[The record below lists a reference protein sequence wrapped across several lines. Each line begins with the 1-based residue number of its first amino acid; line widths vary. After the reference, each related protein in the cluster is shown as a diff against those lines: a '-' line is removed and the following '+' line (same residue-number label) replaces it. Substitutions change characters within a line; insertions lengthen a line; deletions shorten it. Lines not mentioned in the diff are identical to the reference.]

1 MRRTTKLV
9 AAGIGTLALAGGIGA
24 GVSYAADPTTSP
36 TGTPSASPTAKTPK
50 SADHRKDGAMKHHPL
65 LARALHGEATLG
77 GPKHRVVDFQRGTVE
92 TVSATSLTVKSKDG
106 FTATYVLGSTT
117 KVHQAKAAA
126 TVADIHGNAT
136 VRVLATKDGSTLTAQ
151 RVGLAKG

>member
-24 GVSYAADPTTSP
+24 GVSYAADPTASP
-36 TGTPSASPTAKTPK
+36 TDTPSASPTAEPSKAP
-50 SADHRKDGAMKHHPL
+50 ADRKDGARKHRAL
-65 LARALHGEATLG
+65 QARALHGEVTLG

-106 FTATYVLGSTT
+106 FTASYVLGSTT
-117 KVHQAKAAA
+117 KVHRAQATA
-126 TVADIHGNAT
+126 TVADIHGNEA
-136 VRVLATKDGSTLTAQ
+136 VRVIATKDGSTLTAQ
-151 RVGLAKG
+151 RVRLAKG

>member
-36 TGTPSASPTAKTPK
+36 TGTPTASPTAKKPNPDAR
-50 SADHRKDGAMKHHPL
+50 SRRPL
-65 LARALHGEATLG
+65 LARALHGEVTLA
-77 GPKHRVVDFQRGTVE
+77 GPKHRVIDFQRGTVE
-92 TVSATSLTVKSKDG
+92 TVSATSLTVKSNDG

-117 KVHQAKAAA
+117 KVHKAKVAA
-126 TVADIHGNAT
+126 TIADIHSNSH
-136 VRVLATKDGSTLTAQ
+136 VRVFATKDGSTLTAQ
-151 RVGLAKG
+151 RVGVAKG